1 MDILKKDIKLF
12 KLNIDV
18 MSLIAGILIFFAML
32 LFGLLKVAYDIR
44 GVTLIFGRGNN
55 EPQWFAITIFCTMLL
70 IGLTLF
76 TNIVLRNL
84 AINGKKNE
92 LYISSI
98 ISIIVV
104 LMGILTLLATEMMD
118 GNVFNSTEGLG
129 FGAII
134 SGSLLIIAGILLFLR
149 FNIETIKL
157 IVSLINGKKGKN
169 KKTTNADLMLEIEKL
184 GTLITVGLQI
194 SKNDKVII
202 DIINFYWNLN
212 QLTVQLNITEA
223 EKTKLNRENDR
234 MMRYIKNL
242 NLEVNDYVNRVYNN
256 MNLEILTFETNSE
269 LTDRII
275 IKTIEP
281 EIRYNNII
289 IQRSKVVIAGPEMTL
304 EA

>member
-1 MDILKKDIKLF
+1 MEKLKKDIKLF
-12 KLNIDV
+12 KLNVDMI
-18 MSLIAGILIFFAML
+18 SLIVGIIIFFAML

-55 EPQWFAITIFCTMLL
+55 EPQWIAITIFSVM
-70 IGLTLF
+70 IVVGLTLF
-76 TNIVLRNL
+76 TNIMLRNL
-84 AINGKKNE
+84 VINGKKIE

-104 LMGILTLLATEMMD
+104 LTGILTLLVTEMMD
-118 GNVFNSTEGLG
+118 GNVFNSTKGLG

-134 SGSLLIIAGILLFLR
+134 SGSLFIIAGILLFLR

-157 IVSLINGKKGKN
+157 IVSSINGKKGKSN
-169 KKTTNADLMLEIEKL
+169 KTTNADLMLEIEKL
-184 GTLITVGLQI
+184 GTLITGGLQI
-194 SKNDKVII
+194 SKNDKAII
-202 DIINFYWNLN
+202 DIINLYWNLN

-269 LTDRII
+269 LTERII

-289 IQRSKVVIAGPEMTL
+289 IQRSKVVIAGPEITL